1 MNKRLVIKVLGVL
14 MLIEALAM
22 LPSLGIGLIHKDPG
36 DAKAMLY
43 SMLPLIAAGLPMWLL
58 AKPSE
63 NNMRAREGFVI
74 VALAWLQLSLFGALP
89 FVFSGMIPNYIDA
102 LFEAVSGFTTTGAT
116 VVTDFVNRPHGVM
129 FWRAFTHWIGGMG
142 VLVLTLAL
150 LPQMTGRTSHLV
162 RAESPGPSMSKIVPK
177 MGDSAKILYL
187 IYAVL
192 TVMEFIA
199 LIIAGMS
206 IYDAAIHALST
217 AGTGGFSTYGASI
230 GAFNSLAIEIII
242 TVFMVLYGVNFAL
255 YYHALIGDWKAITKS
270 EELRWYLG
278 IYLFSVVF
286 ITIFISPMYGSVAT
300 GLRYSTFEVAS
311 LVSTTGFGI
320 VDFNAWPQAAKA
332 LVLVLMF
339 LGSCAGSTAGGMKT
353 IRVALLC
360 KIGVR
365 EVRRTFQPRKVQVIR
380 FEGKGVEE
388 AQLSQIAVF
397 FFVYLALILVGML
410 LISLENRFDMQANF
424 SAALTCVSNVGPG
437 FGAIASDFAGY
448 GPFAKLVLSLLMLAG
463 RLEMFPILVLF
474 HPAIWR
480 KG

>member
-63 NNMRAREGFVI
+63 NNMRAKEGFVI

-116 VVTDFVNRPHGVM
+116 VVTDFANRPHGVM

>member
-63 NNMRAREGFVI
+63 NNMRAKEGFVI
-74 VALAWLQLSLFGALP
+74 VALAWILLSAFGALP
-89 FVFSGMIPNYIDA
+89 FLLSRMIPNYIDA
-102 LFEAVSGFTTTGAT
+102 LFESVSGFTTTGAT
-116 VVTDFVNRPHGVM
+116 VVTDFANRPHGVM

-192 TVMEFIA
+192 TVIEFIA

-206 IYDAAIHALST
+206 VYDAAIHALST

-286 ITIFISPMYGSVAT
+286 ITIFISPMYGSVAK

-311 LVSTTGFGI
+311 LVSTTGFGL
-320 VDFNAWPQAAKA
+320 VDFNTWPQAAKA
-332 LVLVLMF
+332 LVLILMF

-388 AQLSQIAVF
+388 TQLSQISVF
-397 FFVYLALILVGML
+397 FFVYLVLILLGML
-410 LISLENRFDMQANF
+410 LISLENRFDMQTNF

-448 GPFAKLVLSLLMLAG
+448 GPFAKLVLSILMLAG

>member
-14 MLIEALAM
+14 MLIEALTM

-58 AKPSE
+58 AKPIE
-63 NNMRAREGFVI
+63 NNMRAKEGFVI

-192 TVMEFIA
+192 TVIEFIA

-206 IYDAAIHALST
+206 VYDAAIHALST

-320 VDFNAWPQAAKA
+320 VDFNTWPQAAKA
-332 LVLVLMF
+332 LVLILMF

-410 LISLENRFDMQANF
+410 LISLENRFDMQTNF

-448 GPFAKLVLSLLMLAG
+448 GPFAKLVLSILMLAG

>member
-1 MNKRLVIKVLGVL
+1 MNKRLVCKVLGAI
-14 MLIEALAM
+14 MLIEAATM
-22 LPSLGIGLIHKDPG
+22 LPALLIGYAHRDPG
-36 DAKAMLY
+36 DAAAMLY
-43 SMLPLIAAGLPMWLL
+43 SIIALVVPGLPLWYF
-58 AKPSE
+58 AKPQE
-63 NNMRAREGFVI
+63 NNMRAKEGFVI
-74 VALAWLQLSLFGALP
+74 VALAWLILSAFGALP
-89 FVFSGMIPNYIDA
+89 FVFSRMIPNYVDA
-102 LFEAVSGFTTTGAT
+102 LFESVSGFTTTGAT
-116 VVTDFVNRPHGVM
+116 VVVHFENLPHGIM

-187 IYAVL
+187 IYAAL
-192 TVMEFIA
+192 TLLEFIA
-199 LIIAGMS
+199 LKIAGMTF
-206 IYDAAIHALST
+206 YDAAIHALST

-230 GAFNSLAIEIII
+230 GAFNSVAIEVII
-242 TVFMVLYGVNFAL
+242 TVFMILYGVNFAL
-255 YYHALIGDWKAITKS
+255 YYHALIGDWKAIYKS

-278 IYLFSVVF
+278 IYLFAVVF
-286 ITIFISPMYGSVAT
+286 ITIFISPMYGSVAQ

-311 LVSTTGFGI
+311 IVSTTGFGV
-320 VDFNAWPQAAKA
+320 VDFNTWPQAAKA
-332 LVLVLMF
+332 MVLLLMF
-339 LGSCAGSTAGGMKT
+339 LGSCAGSTAGGLKT

-360 KIGVR
+360 KLGLR
-365 EVRRTFQPRKVQVIR
+365 DVRRTFQPRKVQVVR
-380 FEGKGVEE
+380 FEGKGVDE
-388 AQLSQIAVF
+388 AQLSQISVF
-397 FFVYLALILVGML
+397 FFVYVALILVGML
-410 LISLENRFDMQANF
+410 LISLENRFDVQANF

-448 GPFAKLVLSLLMLAG
+448 GPFAKIVLSMLMLAG

>member
-1 MNKRLVIKVLGVL
+1 MNKRLVMKVVGAIL
-14 MLIEALAM
+14 LIEAAAM
-22 LPSLGIGLIHKDPG
+22 VPSLLIGLIYRDPR
-36 DAKAMLY
+36 DARSLLYAMLI
-43 SMLPLIAAGLPMWLL
+43 LAAVGLPMWAL
-58 AKPSE
+58 ARPRE

-74 VALAWLQLSLFGALP
+74 VALSWLMLSAFGALP
-89 FVFSGMIPNYIDA
+89 FVFSGMIPHYIDA
-102 LFEAVSGFTTTGAT
+102 LFESVSGFTTTGAT
-116 VVTDFVNRPHGVM
+116 VLTQFEHQPHGVM

-187 IYAVL
+187 IYAALTMLEFVVL
-192 TVMEFIA
+192 M
-199 LIIAGMS
+199 LAGMNV
-206 IYDAAIHALST
+206 YDAAIHAIST

-230 GAFNSLAIEIII
+230 AAFNSPAIEIII

-255 YYHALIGDWKAITKS
+255 YYHMLTGDFKAVAKS
-270 EELRWYLG
+270 EELRWFLG
-278 IYLFSVVF
+278 ILIFSVIC
-286 ITIFISPMYGSVAT
+286 ITIFITPVYGSVAT
-300 GLRYSTFEVAS
+300 ALRYGSFEVAS
-311 LVSTTGFGI
+311 IVSTTGFG
-320 VDFNAWPQAAKA
+320 VADFNQWPQAAKA
-332 LVLVLMF
+332 LIFVLMF

-353 IRVALLC
+353 IRFALLC
-360 KIGVR
+360 KVSGR
-365 EVRRTFQPRKVQVIR
+365 EVRRTFQPRKVQVVR
-380 FEGKGVEE
+380 FEGKGIEE
-388 AQLSQIAVF
+388 TQLSQICVF
-397 FFVYLALILVGML
+397 FVVYLMLILAGMF
-410 LISLENRFDMQANF
+410 LISLENKFDVQTNF

-448 GPFAKLVLSLLMLAG
+448 GPFAKCVLSMLMLAG

>member
-1 MNKRLVIKVLGVL
+1 MNKRLVIKVLGAI

-36 DAKAMLY
+36 DARAMLY
-43 SMLPLIAAGLPMWLL
+43 SMLPLVAAGLPMWLL

-63 NNMRAREGFVI
+63 NNMRAKEGFVI
-74 VALAWLQLSLFGALP
+74 VALAWILLSAFGALP
-89 FVFSGMIPNYIDA
+89 FLLSRMIPNYIDA
-102 LFEAVSGFTTTGAT
+102 LFESVSGFTTTGAT
-116 VVTDFVNRPHGVM
+116 VVTDFANRPHGVM

-192 TVMEFIA
+192 TVIEFIA

-206 IYDAAIHALST
+206 VYDAAIHALST

-255 YYHALIGDWKAITKS
+255 YYHALIGDWKTITKS

-286 ITIFISPMYGSVAT
+286 ITIFISPMYGSVAK
-300 GLRYSTFEVAS
+300 GIRYSAFEVAS
-311 LVSTTGFGI
+311 LVSTTGFGL
-320 VDFNAWPQAAKA
+320 VDFNTWPQAAKA
-332 LVLVLMF
+332 MVLILMF

-388 AQLSQIAVF
+388 TQLSQISVF
-397 FFVYLALILVGML
+397 FFVYLVLILLGML
-410 LISLENRFDMQANF
+410 LISLENRFDMQTNF

-448 GPFAKLVLSLLMLAG
+448 GPFAKLVLSILMLAG

>member
-63 NNMRAREGFVI
+63 NNMRAKEGFVI

-192 TVMEFIA
+192 TVIEFIA

-206 IYDAAIHALST
+206 VYDAAIHALST

-255 YYHALIGDWKAITKS
+255 YYHALIGDWKTITKS

-286 ITIFISPMYGSVAT
+286 ITIFISPMYGSVAK

-311 LVSTTGFGI
+311 LVSTTGFGL
-320 VDFNAWPQAAKA
+320 VDFNTWPQAAKA
-332 LVLVLMF
+332 LVLILMF

-388 AQLSQIAVF
+388 AQLSQIAMF
-397 FFVYLALILVGML
+397 FFVYLALILLGML

-448 GPFAKLVLSLLMLAG
+448 GPFAKIVLSLLMLAG

>member
-116 VVTDFVNRPHGVM
+116 VVTDFANRPHGVM